1 MAFNEKQWRAALAR
15 AEETGVF
22 YFYSTEE
29 YQVRRWAAQTVQALG
44 ADADVTR
51 VDGPAP
57 DIGSVVMAVGTI
69 SMFGTRRV
77 VELPQVEPSA
87 MNDAD
92 VAALCDL
99 MESAQNAVLVMT
111 TVFKDDKAAKTKK
124 AKQLIDAARR
134 CGFAAACT
142 PPPAADARRFL
153 RVRAAALGAQLEP
166 EAAALM
172 QERCG
177 TDLFLLDSEVSKL
190 AAACGYGVIT
200 PQLVGQM
207 STWNI
212 EASVFDLA
220 GLVQRR
226 ERAAALQKL
235 GQLLDLQNDPIAITA
250 ALAGTFVDMYRAK
263 CGAAAHRDSTAVHK
277 DFGYRGSDW
286 RLRKASREAARYT
299 RAQLEQMLD
308 ILLRL
313 DAQLKR
319 SPADKAVLLQTALC
333 EMMQIGA
340 GA

>member
-87 MNDAD
+87 MSDAD

-124 AKQLIDAARR
+124 AKQMIDTARENGIT
-134 CGFAAACT
+134 CNLFWCDDPKEAK
-142 PPPAADARRFL
+142 RFFEMGIDVIL
-153 RVRAAALGAQLEP
+153 TNNYLHTAQ
-166 EAAALM
+166 
-172 QERCG
+172 
-177 TDLFLLDSEVSKL
+177 
-190 AAACGYGVIT
+190 
-200 PQLVGQM
+200 
-207 STWNI
+207 
-212 EASVFDLA
+212 
-220 GLVQRR
+220 
-226 ERAAALQKL
+226 ALQ
-235 GQLLDLQNDPIAITA
+235 G
-250 ALAGTFVDMYRAK
+250 
-263 CGAAAHRDSTAVHK
+263 
-277 DFGYRGSDW
+277 
-286 RLRKASREAARYT
+286 
-299 RAQLEQMLD
+299 
-308 ILLRL
+308 
-313 DAQLKR
+313 
-319 SPADKAVLLQTALC
+319 
-333 EMMQIGA
+333 
-340 GA
+340 